1 MERRLP
7 LVFPTLCVLGWVLI
21 LTVAHASESLL
32 FWTSAVSIT
41 LAVISLKRGSL
52 ATAFHCS
59 CLALGCI
66 TVQYR
71 ASHMVD
77 TSDVFGPAMRVR
89 AEGVVQEIKRSSP
102 GKHRYVLMGEIDASE
117 LPCVRAACLVTE
129 WVADSLRPPPRKGE
143 TRIVT
148 GLLRRPDPATLPD
161 EVPEKAVCHGFGAS
175 LIITN
180 ASSAVV
186 RDQPWW
192 NRWSDVT
199 REWMVSIFEREL
211 PRDVSALAI
220 AVVIGDRTALDPE
233 VMQVYAASGT
243 AHMFSVSGSHVGII
257 LGVLITIIGSAPSWW
272 RVVVISLII
281 AAYVFVSGGEPPAVR
296 AGLMGIVA
304 LVARRRELHTDMV
317 NILCGVALGMV
328 LVDPTVSTQPG
339 MILSV
344 MTIASIL
351 IVGPLWFNGVMRL
364 VDRPRPWKRALAATC
379 ATSIAATIGVSI
391 PSLVY
396 FSSTSLTAPF
406 ANLIVVPL
414 LSCALVACLLL
425 CITSVVGVTAP
436 VAWCISVLVRMA
448 DHVAQ
453 GTADNSLA
461 HVHDVWKWVIVVL
474 MIATLLWPLVSP
486 TFIGGV
492 VRMVAGVVV
501 IIGVIWCIPV
511 RATETFIAQRRN
523 GIVIAAVCRD
533 TLNVFIDGQHHAA
546 IDGKL
551 MLWVKRQPIP
561 VKCEGR
567 GLWGRRMSATIRREL
582 VGSKYEDHQSI
593 QR

>member
-7 LVFPTLCVLGWVLI
+7 LVLPTLCVVGWVLI
-21 LTVAHASESLL
+21 LTMAHASERLV
-32 FWTSAVSIT
+32 FCTSAVSVP
-41 LAVISLKRGSL
+41 LAILALKRGSL
-52 ATAFHCS
+52 VTAFHCS
-59 CLALGCI
+59 CLSLGCL
-66 TVQYR
+66 TVHYH
-71 ASHMVD
+71 ASHVVD
-77 TSDVFGPAMRVR
+77 ASEVFGPTMRVR

-102 GKHRYVLMGEIDASE
+102 GKHRYVLSGEIDASE

-129 WVADSLRPPPRKGE
+129 WITDSLRPPPKKGE
-143 TRIVT
+143 SRVVT
-148 GLLRRPDPATLPD
+148 GLLRRPDPATLPY
-161 EVPEKAVCHGFGAS
+161 EVPEHAVCRGSGAS

-192 NRWSDVT
+192 YRWSDVA
-199 REWMVSIFEREL
+199 RQWIVSVFEREL

-220 AVVIGDRTALDPE
+220 AVVIGDRSALDPD

-304 LVARRRELHTDMV
+304 LIARRRELHTDML
-317 NILCGVALGMV
+317 NILCGVALGMII
-328 LVDPTVSTQPG
+328 LDPSVSTQPG

-344 MTIASIL
+344 LAMASIL
-351 IVGPLWFNGVMRL
+351 IIGPLWFNGIMRL
-364 VDRPRPWKRALAATC
+364 VDRPKPWKRVLAATC

-391 PSLVY
+391 PSLAY

-406 ANLIVVPL
+406 ANLFVVPL
-414 LSCALVACLLL
+414 LSCALVICLLL
-425 CITSVVGVTAP
+425 CITSVIGITTP
-436 VAWCISVLVRMA
+436 IAWCITVLVRMA
-448 DHVAQ
+448 DHIAQ
-453 GTADNSLA
+453 GTADNSLTN
-461 HVHDVWKWVIVVL
+461 VHDVWKWIIVML
-474 MIATLLWPLVSP
+474 MIAVLLWPLRSP
-486 TFIGGV
+486 TFIGGG
-492 VRMVAGVVV
+492 VRFMVGVIA
-501 IIGVIWCIPV
+501 IIGVIWCSPIV
-511 RATETFIAQRRN
+511 STTSVLAQRRN
-523 GIVIAAVCRD
+523 GIVMAAIHRD
-533 TLNVFIDGQHHAA
+533 TMNILLDGPRHAA
-546 IDGKL
+546 LDGRVL
-551 MLWVKRQPIP
+551 QWVHRLSIP

-567 GLWGRRMSATIRREL
+567 GIWGRRMSATIRREL
-582 VGSKYEDHQSI
+582 VGSKNEDHQSV